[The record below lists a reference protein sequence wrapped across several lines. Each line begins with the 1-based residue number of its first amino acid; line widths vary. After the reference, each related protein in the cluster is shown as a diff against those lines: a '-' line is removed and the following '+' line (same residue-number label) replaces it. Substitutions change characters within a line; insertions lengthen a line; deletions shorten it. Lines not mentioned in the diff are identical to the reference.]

1 MNSTALG
8 RLRTALG
15 DRSDHDAASQCSRC
29 GYCEQACPTYVVS
42 ARESFSPRGRN
53 QIVRSLLEGK
63 LSDPA
68 SAQAALSTCLLC
80 GACQTACPAHVP
92 TADLV
97 LEGRRLISAQAP
109 AWPARLADFLLLHR
123 PDLLRS
129 ALKAAFALKRRGFFS
144 LASKAGLFR
153 LLGLRGWEEAGRY
166 FEPPRFFLRE
176 SLRADAEL
184 TGAREPAWSYFAAC
198 GTDFLFPRAGLATV
212 KVLRGV
218 LGRGAFLDAGC
229 CGLASYNYGSLVSAR
244 ALARA
249 LIEYWESAGG
259 RSPLVGDCSSCVS
272 FLKSYPQLF
281 LDDPAWLLRAE
292 RFSAAVRDV
301 VECVPP
307 GDLPPGVLDGT
318 IAMQESCRARHG
330 QGLGERARKVLD
342 AAARRPCRALEG
354 EACCGGAGLFAVRNP
369 ELSEELLLRKTA
381 SIAAGRA
388 DTVAASS
395 TSCFLQLERGLKKYY
410 PDCRVVH
417 WSELVAQALDTVRP
431 KGQGG

>member
-1 MNSTALG
+1 MMLG

-15 DRSDHDAASQCSRC
+15 ERSDHDAASQCSRC
-29 GYCEQACPTYVVS
+29 GYCEQVCPTYCATS
-42 ARESFSPRGRN
+42 RESFSPRGRN

-63 LSDPA
+63 LADTA
-68 SAQAALSTCLLC
+68 SAKEALDSCLLC

-97 LEGRRLISAQAP
+97 LEGRRLLAGSEP
-109 AWPARLADFLLLHR
+109 GRPARVVDFLLVKK
-123 PDLLRS
+123 PDLLR
-129 ALKAAFALKRRGFFS
+129 AVLRTAFLLKRWGFFD
-144 LASKAGLFR
+144 LASRLGLFR
-153 LLGLRGWEEAGRY
+153 LLGWRGLEEAGRY
-166 FEPPRFFLRE
+166 FEPPRSFLRE
-176 SLRADAEL
+176 RLREDAES
-184 TGAREPAWSYFAAC
+184 TQAKDPAWSYFAAC
-198 GTDFLFPRAGLATV
+198 GTDFLFPAVGLATL

-229 CGLASYNYGSLVSAR
+229 CGLASYNYGSLESAR

-249 LIEYWESAGG
+249 VIERWDAAGG

-281 LDDPAWLLRAE
+281 LADPAWLLRAE

-307 GDLPPGVLDGT
+307 GKLPPGALDGT
-318 IAMQESCRARHG
+318 IAMQESCRAGHG
-330 QGLGERARKVLD
+330 QGLGSGARETLD
-342 AAARRPCRALEG
+342 AAARRPCRLAQG
-354 EACCGGAGLFAVRNP
+354 DACCGGAGLFAVRNP

-381 SIAAGRA
+381 ALAAAQA
-388 DTVAASS
+388 DTVAVSA
-395 TSCFLQLERGLKKYY
+395 TSCLLQLERGLKKYY
-410 PDCRVVH
+410 PEARVVH
-417 WSELVAQALDTVRP
+417 WSELVAQALETVRP